1 MDVAR
6 VEALRAR
13 GYRVQARTLP
23 REVTPVNRVILGAP
37 LAVAAAAGETR
48 MAAARAVGMEAEA
61 GVVSGDAQ
69 RQKQQQQEEEQ
80 GWVPIAASLPDSPWR
95 RYT

>member
-13 GYRVQARTLP
+13 GYRVETRTLP

-37 LAVAAAAGETR
+37 LARAMAVPGALAAAADV
-48 MAAARAVGMEAEA
+48 VGGTQQMEEH
-61 GVVSGDAQ
+61 
-69 RQKQQQQEEEQ
+69 